1 MKTVLI
7 VGASRGLGHEFVR
20 GYCRDG
26 WRVLAT
32 ARNAASLEAL
42 EAMGAKTFSVDTTQP
57 EQIAALG
64 WQLDG
69 EKLDVAIIV
78 SGVYGP
84 RTEHVETVLS
94 EDFDQVMQT
103 NVRGP
108 MQLLPI
114 LLPLT
119 DAAHGVLAVVSSKM
133 GGIAEMNGTAGWLYR
148 VSKAAVNAA
157 LKAASLEARGSTCIS
172 LHPGWVRTEMGGAS
186 AAIEPAHSISGMR
199 AVIAAAAA
207 NPRKF
212 NGSFVQYDGT
222 PLAW

>member
-20 GYCRDG
+20 SYCRDG

-32 ARNAASLEAL
+32 ARDGAALAAL
-42 EAMGAKTFSVDTTQP
+42 RAMGAETFSLDITQP

-64 WQLDG
+64 AQLHG
-69 EKLDVAIIV
+69 EKLDLAVIVA
-78 SGVYGP
+78 GVYGP
-84 RTEHVETVLS
+84 RTEHIEPTEA
-94 EDFDQVMQT
+94 EDFDQVMRT

-119 DAAHGVLAVVSSKM
+119 DAASGVLAVLSSKM
-133 GGIAEMNGTAGWLYR
+133 GGIRDMNSASGWLYR
-148 VSKAAVNAA
+148 ASKAALNAS
-157 LKAASLEARGSTCIS
+157 LKAAALEAHGSTCIA
-172 LHPGWVRTEMGGAS
+172 LHPGWVRTDMGGTS
-186 AAIEPAHSISGMR
+186 AAIDPAHSVTGMR
-199 AVIAAAAA
+199 AVIAAARAD
-207 NPRKF
+207 RTKF